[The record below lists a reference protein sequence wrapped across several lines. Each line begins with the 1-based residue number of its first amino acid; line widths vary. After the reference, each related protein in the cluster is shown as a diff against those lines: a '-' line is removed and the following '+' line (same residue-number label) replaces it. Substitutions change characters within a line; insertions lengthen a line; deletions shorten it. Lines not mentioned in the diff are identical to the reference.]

1 MEMMGSIAN
10 LATNMSNAQVSV
22 QMNTSLLKKAMDTQA
37 SAMETLFD
45 SMPQTF
51 PGDNGYM
58 FDATA

>member
-1 MEMMGSIAN
+1 MEMMDSIAN
-10 LATNMSNAQVSV
+10 LAMSMSNSQLQTQV
-22 QMNTSLLKKAMDTQA
+22 NTSLLKKAMDTQA
-37 SAMETLFD
+37 SAVETLFN